1 MADRRDIREA
11 AYSEMEAAVS
21 GITSITAADITQ
33 ESPESAEDL
42 PRIVHSDDYR
52 KVPMNDASAGPHEVN
67 YDQNGLAAELVYY
80 SMMQAQFGVTVFHE
94 NEQEKETIYEA
105 LRRHFEK
112 YEHGFWDESSIQPDV
127 HEVDVTD
134 STSEDDEDREPVA
147 RGDRLLVRLGF
158 KRDFRA
164 VREDLADTD
173 GYEEY
178 DDTFADNIEEVTHNI
193 DADDDGTTDETY
205 DST

>member
-11 AYSEMEAAVS
+11 AYSEMESAIS
-21 GITSITAADITQ
+21 GLSTITAADITQ
-33 ESPESAEDL
+33 ESPESVEDL
-42 PRIVHSDDYR
+42 PRIVHRDDYR

-67 YDQNGLAAELVYY
+67 YDQNGSAAEVVYY
-80 SMMQAQFGVTVFHE
+80 SMMQGQFGVTVYHD
-94 NEQEKETIYEA
+94 NEQEKEAIYEA

-112 YEHGFWDESSIQPDV
+112 YEHGFWDESSIQADV
-127 HEVDVTD
+127 HEVDVLD

-164 VREDLADTD
+164 VREGLAGTT

-178 DDTFADNIEEVTHNI
+178 DDTFADSIEEVTHDI
-193 DADDDGTTDETY
+193 DADNDGSTDETY